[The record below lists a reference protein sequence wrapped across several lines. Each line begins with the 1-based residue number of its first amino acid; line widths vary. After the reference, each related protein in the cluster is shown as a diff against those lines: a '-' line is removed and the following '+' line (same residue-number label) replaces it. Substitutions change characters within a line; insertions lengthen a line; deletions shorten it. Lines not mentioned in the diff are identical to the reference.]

1 MSHTTLCT
9 MTLAFRSLNSPCLIR
24 AVRLFTVCANMSSRG
39 SLLLLLLF
47 QKRLSYRLNARPEV
61 TASFSGQS
69 RHFSGFSTLRTGPGS
84 GMKQHE
90 HLPVKRVC
98 SSTKLGSRL
107 TDTDQDS
114 GSSRL
119 KRVSI
124 EGNIAVGKSTFVRL
138 LKKVEKRWEVI
149 PEPLSK
155 WQNLQTCE
163 SREGVSGSQQSV
175 SNLLQIMYQDPT
187 RWSYTFQSFSC
198 MSRLRAQLEAPP
210 PSLLELERPLQI
222 FERSVYSDRYV
233 FAVNLFQMG
242 CINETEWAIYQDW
255 HSFLVQQFSKR
266 IELEGIVYLRAHPQK
281 CLERLGRRARQEE
294 MSVDLQY
301 LERLH
306 SQHED
311 WLIEKTTPLHFD
323 HLKSTPVLVL
333 DVNEEFEQDQAVQ
346 ERLVKQVKNF
356 FNSLWLRD

>member
-1 MSHTTLCT
+1 M
-9 MTLAFRSLNSPCLIR
+9 P
-24 AVRLFTVCANMSSRG
+24 VRG
-39 SLLLLLLF
+39 SILLLF

-61 TASFSGQS
+61 TGSFSGQS
-69 RHFSGFSTLRTGPGS
+69 RHFSGFSILRTGPGS
-84 GMKQHE
+84 GMKE
-90 HLPVKRVC
+90 HPPVKRVC
-98 SSTKLGSRL
+98 NSKLGSRL

-138 LKKVEKRWEVI
+138 LKKVEKQWEVI

-155 WQNLQTCE
+155 WQNLQICE

-233 FAVNLFQMG
+233 FAVNLFEMG

-255 HSFLVQQFSKR
+255 HSFLVQQFSKK
-266 IELEGIVYLRAHPQK
+266 IELEGIVYLRADPQK

-294 MSVDLQY
+294 RSVDLQY

-346 ERLVKQVKNF
+346 EKLVKQVKNF
-356 FNSLWLRD
+356 FDSLWLRV

>member
-1 MSHTTLCT
+1 MRPDRSEQPAVDFFNQINMLYGTITEFCTEISCSVMSAGPRYEYHWADGTNIKKPIKCSAPKYIDYLMTWVQDQLDDETL
-9 MTLAFRSLNSPCLIR
+9 FPS
-24 AVRLFTVCANMSSRG
+24 
-39 SLLLLLLF
+39 
-47 QKRLSYRLNARPEV
+47 K
-61 TASFSGQS
+61 
-69 RHFSGFSTLRTGPGS
+69 
-84 GMKQHE
+84 
-90 HLPVKRVC
+90 
-98 SSTKLGSRL
+98 
-107 TDTDQDS
+107 
-114 GSSRL
+114 
-119 KRVSI
+119 
-124 EGNIAVGKSTFVRL
+124 IAVGKSTFVRL
-138 LKKVEKRWEVI
+138 LKKVEKQWEVIPEPLSKWQNLQTCESREVSERETSTGMRCSTSERAVGKSTFVRLLKKVEKQWEVI

-222 FERSVYSDRYV
+222 FERSVYSDSVSR
-233 FAVNLFQMG
+233 LS
-242 CINETEWAIYQDW
+242 WADC
-255 HSFLVQQFSKR
+255 LC
-266 IELEGIVYLRAHPQK
+266 LQK

-294 MSVDLQY
+294 RSVDLQY

-323 HLKSTPVLVL
+323 HLTSTPVLVL

-346 ERLVKQVKNF
+346 ERLVKQ
-356 FNSLWLRD
+356 L